1 MSELRVVTM
10 IDLEEIDYLSA
21 APGTKACLQTGLNE
35 AAGAALNLLLQ
46 RECQQP
52 PCGRVALR
60 MNRPVQSDQQ

>member
-35 AAGAALNLLLQ
+35 AAGAALNLLLEWE
-46 RECQQP
+46 R
-52 PCGRVALR
+52 
-60 MNRPVQSDQQ
+60 